1 VVVVLTC
8 LDTTDT
14 SCTRRSTDNHR
25 KHYSVQNFGANLN
38 FITDNCNDEKYTAK
52 LSSPED

>member
-8 LDTTDT
+8 PDTTDP

-25 KHYSVQNFGANLN
+25 QH
-38 FITDNCNDEKYTAK
+38 
-52 LSSPED
+52 